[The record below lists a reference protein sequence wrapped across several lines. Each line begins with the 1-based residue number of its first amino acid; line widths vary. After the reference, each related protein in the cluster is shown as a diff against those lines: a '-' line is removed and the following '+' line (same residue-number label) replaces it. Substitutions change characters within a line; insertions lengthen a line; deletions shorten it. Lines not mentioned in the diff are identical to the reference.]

1 VGAGSGATPGGSE
14 AEGPG
19 MEVGMKILVLV
30 LVVPAVL
37 GLGLVA
43 AEDHEAHHPGVEPI
57 RLRSWA
63 MLG

>member
-1 VGAGSGATPGGSE
+1 
-14 AEGPG
+14 

-43 AEDHEAHHPGVEPI
+43 VEDHEAHHPGVERI

-63 MLG
+63 TLG